1 MKASTPIGIVV
12 CIVGILAGAT
22 IEGTPLGGLLNV
34 PAILIIFGGI
44 AGVSIATSG
53 MEVMKLMPTLYKK
66 AMTPEFPDI
75 PATVRQ
81 LVGYAEKARK
91 EGLLALEAQVKD
103 IDDPFL
109 KRGLQMGI
117 DGTDPEELRAVL
129 EGEISAKK
137 AEDKVAAKFF
147 TAMGG
152 YAPTVGIIGTVVGLI
167 HVLENLSDPAS
178 LGPLIAGAFVATLW
192 GVLSANIFWL
202 PMGAKITRISDLQ
215 AAQMELLVGSEQC
228 RKALDD
234 SFQRPVLSSTK
245 GSTGA
250 PVSVMGLLLPLAVTE
265 PVVKS
270 TPVNSSLP
278 STKGVVVPLFRIS
291 RLN

>member
-1 MKASTPIGIVV
+1 MDPASLIGIVLA
-12 CIVGILAGAT
+12 IVALLTMMIM
-22 IEGTPLGGLLNV
+22 EGSSPLSI
-34 PAILIIFGGI
+34 ILIPPLILVFGGTFGAAI
-44 AGVSIATSG
+44 AGSAMADVKKVGAWFKMALLPAKVPPVSERIAT
-53 MEVMKLMPTLYKK
+53 
-66 AMTPEFPDI
+66 
-75 PATVRQ
+75 
-81 LVGYAEKARK
+81 LVGLAEKARK

-117 DGTDPEELRAVL
+117 DGTDPEELRQVL

-167 HVLENLSDPAS
+167 HVLENLDDPSS

-202 PMGAKITRISDLQ
+202 PMGAKITRISELQ
-215 AAQMELLVGSEQC
+215 AAQMELLVEGITEIQAGTSPRAVRQKLTALVPPSEVA
-228 RKALDD
+228 REA
-234 SFQRPVLSSTK
+234 
-245 GSTGA
+245 A
-250 PVSVMGLLLPLAVTE
+250 
-265 PVVKS
+265 
-270 TPVNSSLP
+270 
-278 STKGVVVPLFRIS
+278 
-291 RLN
+291 

>member
-1 MKASTPIGIVV
+1 MDPATLIGIALAMGALLATMILEGSSPMA
-12 CIVGILAGAT
+12 IVLLP
-22 IEGTPLGGLLNV
+22 PLLLV
-34 PAILIIFGGI
+34 FGGTFGAAI
-44 AGVSIATSG
+44 AGSAMADIKKMGGWFKQALMPAKVPPIADRIAT
-53 MEVMKLMPTLYKK
+53 
-66 AMTPEFPDI
+66 
-75 PATVRQ
+75 
-81 LVGYAEKARK
+81 LVSLAEKARK

-137 AEDKVAAKFF
+137 GEDKVAAKFF

-167 HVLENLSDPAS
+167 HVLENLSDPGS

-202 PMGAKITRISDLQ
+202 PMGAKITRISELQ
-215 AAQMELLVGSEQC
+215 AAQMELLVEGITEIQAGTSPRAVRQKLTALVPPSEVA
-228 RKALDD
+228 REA
-234 SFQRPVLSSTK
+234 
-245 GSTGA
+245 A
-250 PVSVMGLLLPLAVTE
+250 
-265 PVVKS
+265 
-270 TPVNSSLP
+270 
-278 STKGVVVPLFRIS
+278 
-291 RLN
+291 

>member
-1 MKASTPIGIVV
+1 MDPASLIGIGGALVAPLV
-12 CIVGILAGAT
+12 TMIMEGSSPMAIILLP
-22 IEGTPLGGLLNV
+22 PL
-34 PAILIIFGGI
+34 ILVFGGTFGAAI
-44 AGVSIATSG
+44 AGSAMSDVKKIGGWFKQALMPAAGPPVADRIAT
-53 MEVMKLMPTLYKK
+53 
-66 AMTPEFPDI
+66 
-75 PATVRQ
+75 
-81 LVGYAEKARK
+81 LVSLAEKARK
-91 EGLLALEAQVKD
+91 EGLLALEAQVKE

-167 HVLENLSDPAS
+167 HVLENLSSPET

-215 AAQMELLVGSEQC
+215 AAQMELLVEGITEIQAGTSPRAVRMKLTSLVPPSE
-228 RKALDD
+228 
-234 SFQRPVLSSTK
+234 
-245 GSTGA
+245 
-250 PVSVMGLLLPLAVTE
+250 
-265 PVVKS
+265 VK
-270 TPVNSSLP
+270 
-278 STKGVVVPLFRIS
+278 REAA
-291 RLN
+291 